1 MKLKRYNQFIVAS
14 QIFESKDSEE
24 FRKNIESLKLTL
36 AAMFEPVFKKER
48 EIRDFGNQRLLEE
61 GADNLIEVMF
71 ELWAFSVENRQ
82 DLEDEIKEE
91 IIEDFH
97 KALISSRDVFIN
109 QSYQK
114 GIESSLDILVRN
126 IEAIA
131 KRNSAEDEDWKKPKE
146 ISYKDMSKKEIND
159 LLNAALDEGD
169 FERVQLLNKYLEST
183 ENFDVDL
190 TREAASEFC
199 EKLVEWI
206 TQYLYQ
212 SHMN

>member
-36 AAMFEPVFKKER
+36 AAMFEPLFKKER

-114 GIESSLDILVRN
+114 GIESS
-126 IEAIA
+126 
-131 KRNSAEDEDWKKPKE
+131 
-146 ISYKDMSKKEIND
+146 
-159 LLNAALDEGD
+159 
-169 FERVQLLNKYLEST
+169 
-183 ENFDVDL
+183 
-190 TREAASEFC
+190 
-199 EKLVEWI
+199 
-206 TQYLYQ
+206 
-212 SHMN
+212 